1 MSDEKYRRLAGDI
14 LPPDTRDVLQWQ
26 NGIHFRCPCGQRRVY
41 VTEPPHEIKF
51 DSDECLTLDESVGSH
66 EKTRLSNED
75 PAGDEWC
82 QRPAKWCHFWIKAG
96 VPEMCADAKCPGG
109 VV

>member
-1 MSDEKYRRLAGDI
+1 MTDARYRRLAGDV

-51 DSDECLTLDESVGSH
+51 DAEGLLTITGSCGYAATDEH
-66 EKTRLSNED
+66 
-75 PAGDEWC
+75 PAN
-82 QRPAKWCHFWIKAG
+82 WCHFFIKG
-96 VPEMCADAKCPGG
+96 GEPEMCGDAQCPGG
-109 VV
+109 VAAQ